1 MIIACSCN
9 NDSFGDGITLES
21 KLAVEGWIEEGD
33 VPQVILSSMVPLK
46 SEHFCVTIEI

>member
-9 NDSFGDGITLES
+9 NDSFGDGIKLES

-33 VPQVILSSMVPLK
+33 VSQVILSS
-46 SEHFCVTIEI
+46 TIPINDIIDSTNV